1 MAEGLTGMLG
11 GLLGGSGGNVAQS
24 LLKLAQSQGGGL
36 GGLVS
41 KFTGSGDA
49 AVAGKAQSWVG
60 TGANEPISGEQVEHT
75 LGSDTVAQV
84 AQDAGVSHEDA
95 KSQLAKLVPSLVD
108 KLSPDG
114 KLPDLSGLSGS
125 LGKLLGGLGR

>member
-36 GGLVS
+36 GELVS

-75 LGSDTVAQV
+75 LGSDTVARSPRMR
-84 AQDAGVSHEDA
+84 ASHTRTPSPSWRSWCRASSTSSARTASCPTWAG
-95 KSQLAKLVPSLVD
+95 
-108 KLSPDG
+108 
-114 KLPDLSGLSGS
+114 
-125 LGKLLGGLGR
+125 

>member
-24 LLKLAQSQGGGL
+24 LLKLTQSQGGGL
-36 GGLVS
+36 GELVS

-75 LGSDTVAQV
+75 LGSDAVAFFFQAEDGIRDGHV
-84 AQDAGVSHEDA
+84 TGVQTCA
-95 KSQLAKLVPSLVD
+95 
-108 KLSPDG
+108 
-114 KLPDLSGLSGS
+114 LPI
-125 LGKLLGGLGR
+125 

>member
-1 MAEGLTGMLG
+1 MAEGLTNMLG

-95 KSQLAKLVPSLVD
+95 KSQLASLLPGLVD

-114 KLPDLSGLSGS
+114 KLPDLGGLSGS
-125 LGKLLGGLGR
+125 WGKLLGGLGR

>member
-11 GLLGGSGGNVAQS
+11 GLLGGSGGNM
-24 LLKLAQSQGGGL
+24 
-36 GGLVS
+36 
-41 KFTGSGDA
+41 
-49 AVAGKAQSWVG
+49 AQSWVG

-75 LGSDTVAQV
+75 LGSDAVAQV

-114 KLPDLSGLSGS
+114 KLPDLGGLSGS
-125 LGKLLGGLGR
+125 LGKLLGG

>member
-60 TGANEPISGEQVEHT
+60 AGANEPISGEQVEHA